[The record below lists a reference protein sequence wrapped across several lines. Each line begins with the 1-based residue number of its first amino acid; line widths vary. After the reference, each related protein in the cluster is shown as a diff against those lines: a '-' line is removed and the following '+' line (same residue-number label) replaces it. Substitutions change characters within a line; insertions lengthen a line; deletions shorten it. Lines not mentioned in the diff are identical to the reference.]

1 MSREGRLK
9 PGYKAFFVPVLL
21 SLYVS
26 VTRSATHSRHLLSYL
41 WPNIHVQ
48 ALCQAFSHG
57 SRMLDLSHYVRPI
70 ACT

>member
-9 PGYKAFFVPVLL
+9 PGYKALFVPALM
-21 SLYVS
+21 SLCVS
-26 VTRSATHSRHLLSYL
+26 VTRSATHSRHLLSFP
-41 WPNIHVQ
+41 WPNIHVE
-48 ALCQAFSHG
+48 ALCQAFSHR